1 MCVRVDRLQWPT
13 MAMARCVAVVRWV
26 SRLSESPIEYLLDFV
41 SAHTRE
47 F

>member
-1 MCVRVDRLQWPT
+1 MCVRVDRLQWP
-13 MAMARCVAVVRWV
+13 MAMADALPLRWV